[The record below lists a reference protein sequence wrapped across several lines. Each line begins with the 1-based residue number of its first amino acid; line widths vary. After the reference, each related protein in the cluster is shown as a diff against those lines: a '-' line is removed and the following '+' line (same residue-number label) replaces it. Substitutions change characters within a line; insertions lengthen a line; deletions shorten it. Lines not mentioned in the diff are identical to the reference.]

1 MKTKIGDWYETAYLI
16 VNGFEPEFKP
26 CATRSAA
33 LDAWFP
39 ASLELERSRRD
50 FADNRGCPILSLRE
64 AMKEIARKNA
74 AYRQAVRP

>member
-16 VNGFEPEFKP
+16 VNGLDAEFKP
-26 CATRSAA
+26 SEVRSAA

-74 AYRQAVRP
+74 AYRQAVHP